1 MKLRNP
7 KIKKLLS
14 VALLAA
20 LIGIPIGQ
28 TANAM
33 EISNN
38 VPSYIENNPTT
49 IEDLKS
55 MTLNYLN
62 QVQLHT

>member
-33 EISNN
+33 
-38 VPSYIENNPTT
+38 
-49 IEDLKS
+49 
-55 MTLNYLN
+55 
-62 QVQLHT
+62 